1 MSWFT
6 VRLQVFEKCAMNAA
20 AEVPLELCDPNSAI
34 CAFIRQ
40 RNEPAPLLFFHG
52 HFRHDR
58 DSDPGGHHRHN
69 GRELTTLKRY
79 IGMKPGATACG
90 ERVFAEAV
98 AFF

>member
-34 CAFIRQ
+34 RAFIRQ
-40 RNEPAPLLFFHG
+40 RNEPAALFLFHG
-52 HFRHDR
+52 HFRHDG

-69 GRELTTLKRY
+69 GCELTALKGY
-79 IGMKPGATACG
+79 IGMKAGAAACR

-98 AFF
+98 ALF